1 MLRKAYILQNLC
13 HSNGDVMNQTA
24 EKIKKM
30 FTDIILS
37 VDVELGRRFVS
48 VGEMLSWDK
57 GTILK
62 LPKTSGESVDFIV
75 SKKPMAVGEIMV
87 IDEKFAV
94 RITDIHSKTNIS
106 EMCKDGLY
114 DF

>member
-1 MLRKAYILQNLC
+1 MYILPNLS
-13 HSNGDVMNQTA
+13 HNNVVIMNVTA

-30 FTDIILS
+30 FSEVVLS
-37 VDVELGRRFVS
+37 IDVELGRRFVS
-48 VGEMLSWDK
+48 VGEMLSWEK

-62 LPKTSGESVDFIV
+62 LPKTSGESVDFV
-75 SKKPMAVGEIMV
+75 VNKKPMAVGEVMV
-87 IDEKFAV
+87 IDEKFAI
-94 RITDIHSKTNIS
+94 RITDVHKTDGIS

>member
-1 MLRKAYILQNLC
+1 M
-13 HSNGDVMNQTA
+13 DQTA
-24 EKIKKM
+24 EKMKKM
-30 FTDIILS
+30 FSEVVLG
-37 VDVELGRRFVS
+37 VDVELGRRFVT

-62 LPKTSGESVDFIV
+62 LSKTSGESVDFV
-75 SKKPMAVGEIMV
+75 VNKKPVAVGEIMV

-94 RITDIHSKTNIS
+94 RITDIHSKENIS